1 MKRIIS
7 ISLALLFVLIFAGCS
22 NNETQSTQTSENQA
36 QTQYQSDVAV
46 TESQTETENSITREQ
61 AIEIA
66 EDALK
71 NTDFSQ
77 FGISA
82 KYDEFEFQACNLS
95 NGDWRADTN
104 KYENNVWT
112 VEYKY
117 TNSLC
122 DFVYFDID
130 EKTGEV
136 LFSGYMGD

>member
-7 ISLALLFVLIFAGCS
+7 ISLALLLVLIFAGCS
-22 NNETQSTQTSENQA
+22 NNETQNAQTSENQT
-36 QTQYQSDVAV
+36 QTQSQSDVTV
-46 TESQTETENSITREQ
+46 SESQTETENSITREQ

-71 NTDFSQ
+71 DTDFSQ
-77 FGISA
+77 FGINA
-82 KYDEFEFQACNLS
+82 KYDEFEFQACNLG
-95 NGDWRADTN
+95 NGDWRADQY
-104 KYENNVWT
+104 KNNVWT

>member
-22 NNETQSTQTSENQA
+22 NNETQNAQTSED
-36 QTQYQSDVAV
+36 QTQSEVTV
-46 TESQTETENSITREQ
+46 TENQTETENSITREQ

-71 NTDFSQ
+71 DTDFSQ
-77 FGISA
+77 FGIIA
-82 KYDEFEFQACNLS
+82 KSDDFEFQACNLGS
-95 NGDWRADTN
+95 GDWRADEN
-104 KYENNVWT
+104 EYKNNVWT

-117 TNSLC
+117 KDSLA

>member
-1 MKRIIS
+1 MKKIIP
-7 ISLALLFVLIFAGCS
+7 ISLALLFILILAGCS
-22 NNETQSTQTSENQA
+22 NAEKPNVQTSNNQA
-36 QTQYQSDVAV
+36 QTEFQSDITV
-46 TESQTETENSITREQ
+46 TENKTETETLITREE

-66 EDALK
+66 QSALK
-71 NTDFSQ
+71 ETDFSQ
-77 FGISA
+77 FGINA
-82 KYDEFEFQACNLS
+82 KYEDFEFQACNLS

>member
-1 MKRIIS
+1 MKKIIP
-7 ISLALLFVLIFAGCS
+7 ISLALLFILILAGCS
-22 NNETQSTQTSENQA
+22 NAEKPNAQTSNNQA
-36 QTQYQSDVAV
+36 QTEFQSDITV
-46 TESQTETENSITREQ
+46 TENQTETETLITREE

-66 EDALK
+66 QSALK
-71 NTDFSQ
+71 DTDFSQ
-77 FGISA
+77 FGINA
-82 KYDEFEFQACNLS
+82 KYEDFEFQACNLS

>member
-22 NNETQSTQTSENQA
+22 NNETQNALTSENQT
-36 QTQYQSDVAV
+36 QTQADVTV

-77 FGISA
+77 FGINA
-82 KYDEFEFQACNLS
+82 KADEFEFQACNLS

-104 KYENNVWT
+104 KYENKVWT

>member
-7 ISLALLFVLIFAGCS
+7 ISLALLLVLIFAGCS
-22 NNETQSTQTSENQA
+22 NNGTQNAQTSENQT
-36 QTQYQSDVAV
+36 QTQSKVTV

-66 EDALK
+66 EVALK

-77 FGISA
+77 FGINA

-95 NGDWRADTN
+95 NGDWRADIN
-104 KYENNVWT
+104 KYENKVWT